1 MKKFRLT
8 PIHYCMVGLLSF
20 IILAISSRL
29 MGGTFA
35 NLIVIFFILSGI
47 IYLFLHQLKQVEL
60 DELEQ
65 IQYVNHQ
72 AENGLAS
79 LLDKMPVG
87 VIKINSDTNE
97 VEWFNPY
104 AELMFSTDD
113 GDFDV
118 ELLKKLIHN
127 LFEGNGHFIT
137 IADKKYSVYFDQTA
151 SVV

>member
-60 DELEQ
+60 TFLMYLVSMRRQ
-65 IQYVNHQ
+65 
-72 AENGLAS
+72 LA
-79 LLDKMPVG
+79 
-87 VIKINSDTNE
+87 
-97 VEWFNPY
+97 W
-104 AELMFSTDD
+104 
-113 GDFDV
+113 
-118 ELLKKLIHN
+118 
-127 LFEGNGHFIT
+127 
-137 IADKKYSVYFDQTA
+137 
-151 SVV
+151 

>member
-1 MKKFRLT
+1 MDQSIHDPSLAICLAERLDWPAFSYILWYNGPTEVYDEKILRMT
-8 PIHYCMVGLLSF
+8 PIHYCMVGLLAF

-29 MGGTFA
+29 MGGTIA
-35 NLIVIFFILSGI
+35 NFCDSVDPFGV

-87 VIKINSDTNE
+87 CD
-97 VEWFNPY
+97 
-104 AELMFSTDD
+104 
-113 GDFDV
+113 
-118 ELLKKLIHN
+118 
-127 LFEGNGHFIT
+127 
-137 IADKKYSVYFDQTA
+137 
-151 SVV
+151 